1 MAEDNE
7 GYILY
12 PAGYP
17 EHKIRRIH
25 AKKTHSVAKLLCIR
39 MRPLALGILPM
50 LKCLKRN
57 LMLHQMIITFHL
69 KLLMLLMCLLTN
81 QAK

>member
-1 MAEDNE
+1 MAQDKE

-25 AKKTHSVAKLLCIR
+25 AKNLIMFHIMLLYIE
-39 MRPLALGILPM
+39 MRLLALGNQPM
-50 LKCLKRN
+50 LNCLKRN
-57 LMLHQMIITFHL
+57 LLLHQMIITFHL
-69 KLLMLLMCLLTN
+69 KLLMLHMCL
-81 QAK
+81 

>member
-1 MAEDNE
+1 MVQDNE

-25 AKKTHSVAKLLCIR
+25 AKNIILLLTMHLYKR
-39 MRPLALGILPM
+39 MRLLALGNQPM
-50 LKCLKRN
+50 LNCLKRK
-57 LMLHQMIITFHL
+57 LLLHQMNLISHL
-69 KLLMLLMCLLTN
+69 KLLMHLMF
-81 QAK
+81 